1 VATRTLRKDLRRP
14 DEFVTGTAK
23 ALEYAQ
29 THQRTV
35 AWIGAVIVGLILLAV
50 AFSSF
55 RHQRWQQANAN
66 LARGMALF
74 NENKLPEAIKAFD
87 EMASQPS
94 NPENFVEIAR
104 LYSAQA
110 QLKQGEFAR
119 AVAAFDAAQ
128 GGVDGF
134 LEQRAVVN
142 HAFAL
147 EGNQQFA
154 EAAATFHNAA
164 RAGGPYTAVAV
175 LGEARNWDRSGDAA
189 KAKEAYQKYVSDYPD
204 APEKAVAEARLAA
217 LSS

>member
-1 VATRTLRKDLRRP
+1 VATRTLRKEIRRP
-14 DEFVTGTAK
+14 DEFITGTAK

-35 AWIGAVIVGLILLAV
+35 AWIAAAVVGVILLGV
-50 AFSSF
+50 AYTSF
-55 RHQRWQQANAN
+55 RSSRWQQANAG
-66 LARGMALF
+66 LARGMALY

-94 NPENFVEIAR
+94 NPENFLEIAR

-110 QLKQGEFAR
+110 QLRQGEFAR
-119 AVAAFDAAQ
+119 AVAAFDVAQ
-128 GGVDGF
+128 GGMDGF

-142 HAFAL
+142 HGFAL

-154 EAAATFHNAA
+154 EAAAAFA
-164 RAGGPYTAVAV
+164 RAVATGGPYTAVAV
-175 LGEARNWDRSGDAA
+175 LGEARNWDRSGDKA
-189 KAKEAYQKYVSDYPD
+189 KAKTAYEKYISQYPD

-217 LSS
+217 LGD